1 VFPLQNA
8 RGNRSYLPM
17 PLLALLLISTTAGL
31 LAAAIAWHY
40 PRSMP
45 GAAMAEPVAEAVG
58 EMASQHSG
66 LRAFVKRRR
75 DPVAATGL
83 ALTIA
88 LGAVIIGGVVIGVL
102 AFLVRS
108 NRAALDLDTGPARW
122 GFEHASEFTNT
133 WLNRITDLGDG
144 TVVIVLAIVLGIAET
159 IRLRSRFVIP
169 FILAVT
175 LGNHFITVVVKDL
188 ADRARPTLNPIAEA
202 LGPSF
207 PSGHSSTAAS
217 FYACAALLI
226 GCRRGH
232 VARTILAGFAV
243 AIPVAVGCTR
253 VLLDVHW
260 TSDVIAGLCLGWAWF
275 AVCAIAFGGRLL
287 RFGAS
292 AERATDA
299 ARAAKP
305 ASTAV
310 EV

>member
-1 VFPLQNA
+1 
-8 RGNRSYLPM
+8 M
-17 PLLALLLISTTAGL
+17 LLLVLLLIATTAGFL
-31 LAAAIAWHY
+31 SAAVAWRY

-45 GAAMAEPVAEAVG
+45 GAALAEPVAAAVG
-58 EMASQHSG
+58 EMAVEHRR
-66 LRAFVKRRR
+66 LRAFVQRRR

-83 ALTIA
+83 ALTVA
-88 LGAVIIGGVVIGVL
+88 LGAVVLGGLVIGVL
-102 AFLVRS
+102 AFLVRA
-108 NRAALDLDTGPARW
+108 NRSALDLDTGPARW
-122 GFEHASEFTNT
+122 GFEHATDFSTT

-144 TVVIVLAIVLGIAET
+144 TVVLVLAVLLAIAET

-175 LGNHFITVVVKDL
+175 LGNHVVTVLVKDL
-188 ADRARPTLNPIAEA
+188 ADRARPTLNPIAQT

-232 VARTILAGFAV
+232 VARTVLAGLAV

-260 TSDVIAGLCLGWAWF
+260 TSDVIAGLALGWAWF

-292 AERATDA
+292 TERATDA
-299 ARAAKP
+299 ARAATP
-305 ASTAV
+305 AATAV

>member
-1 VFPLQNA
+1 
-8 RGNRSYLPM
+8 M

-31 LAAAIAWHY
+31 IAAAVAWRY

-45 GAAMAEPVAEAVG
+45 GSAMAEPVAEAVG
-58 EMASQHSG
+58 EMAAHHRR
-66 LRAFVKRRR
+66 LRRFVKQRR

-88 LGAVIIGGVVIGVL
+88 LGVVILGGLVIGVL
-102 AFLVRS
+102 AFLVRE
-108 NRAALDLDTGPARW
+108 NRAALELDTGPARW
-122 GFEHASEFTNT
+122 GFEHATEFTDL

-144 TVVIVLAIVLGIAET
+144 TVVILLAVILGIAET

-175 LGNHFITVVVKDL
+175 LGNHIVTVVVKDL
-188 ADRARPTLNPIAEA
+188 ADRARPTLNPIAET

-217 FYACAALLI
+217 FYACAALLL

-232 VARTILAGFAV
+232 VARTVLAGLAV

-260 TSDVIAGLCLGWAWF
+260 ASDVIAGLALGYGWF
-275 AVCAIAFGGRLL
+275 ALCAIAFGGRLL

-299 ARAAKP
+299 AKAATP
-305 ASTAV
+305 GAAV